1 MQTHSNSPEAVKKR
15 LTAILDH
22 HMKKIAEQ
30 MQKEKRKVIVFNEAL
45 LEEWSEML
53 ERIIFVKDVKPPIAK
68 SISHEEK
75 NQMPSIRYFPNPAQ
89 PP

>member
-22 HMKKIAEQ
+22 HIKKIAEQ
-30 MQKEKRKVIVFNEAL
+30 MQREKRKVLAFNEAL

-53 ERIIFVKDVKPPIAK
+53 ERIIFLKDIKPSIVKLINQ
-68 SISHEEK
+68 EEK
-75 NQMPSIRYFPNPAQ
+75 NQMPNIRYFPNPV
-89 PP
+89 